1 MDLEQI
7 LGSSVSLVS
16 ELVRD
21 WGRDVLHSIYP
32 KEFELYMISL
42 ELVNPNNDIEEYFTF
57 PINPNSMSKIEPYT
71 KTIERGFNRVIVNR
85 NSSFTPQDL
94 SIKGN
99 FGRDFRI
106 LVRQKESVT
115 FNSILSKS
123 KFFKEGE
130 FNHSLKSGYGSFK
143 ILQRICQRSNE
154 LVEGKPMKLYFHNFM
169 LGESYLAEVLDFTA
183 EQSLASNM
191 LWNYSLRLKII
202 APINQSKRKVSF
214 KPRSG
219 TVQNTISKTVN
230 RSKQIV
236 SSLR

>member
-16 ELVRD
+16 ELVRE
-21 WGRDVLHSIYP
+21 WGRDVLHSLYP

-42 ELVNPNNDIEEYFTF
+42 ELVNPDNDIEEYFTF
-57 PINPNSMSKIEPYT
+57 PINPHSMSKIEPYT

-123 KFFKEGE
+123 KFFQEVE
-130 FNHSLKSGYGSFK
+130 FNHTLKSGYGSFK

-202 APINQSKRKVSF
+202 APINQSTRKISF